1 MAADKIRRR
10 IAWEAARLMY
20 NREETEYIR
29 AKRKAARLLGHGHLR
44 TASLPS
50 NREIREQLNALARQF
65 EGSARIEQLADMRR
79 EALAMMKTLAAFHPK
94 LIGSVLTGHIRRDSD
109 IDLHVFSDSVDRVA
123 ACLDAEGIPYSI
135 ERKRVVKHGQ
145 EQTFTHIHVIGRFR
159 FELTVYPADKVK
171 FPFRCSITGKRM
183 ERADIT
189 ALEALVAREHPDGA
203 GSESAQLSEC
213 RSDRFQV
220 YESLLLPLEN
230 VRESPEHH
238 PEGDALFHSLQVF
251 ELAREELPYDEEF
264 LLAALLHDVGKAI
277 DPGDHVHAGLEA
289 LEGYISD
296 RTAWLIEHHM
306 EAQSLLNNTAG
317 VRLRRRLSE
326 HADYDVLLVLAECD
340 RQGRKWG
347 VRVCDLDEALDY
359 LRQLDEDFGDS
370 W

>member
-44 TASLPS
+44 TTSLPS

-65 EGSARIEQLADMRR
+65 EGSARLEQLADMRR
-79 EALAMMKTLAAFHPK
+79 EALAMMKLLSAFRPK

-109 IDLHVFSDSVDRVA
+109 IDLHLFSDSVEQVA
-123 ACLDAEGIPYSI
+123 ARLDTEGIPYSI
-135 ERKRVVKHGQ
+135 ERKRVVKNGV
-145 EQTFTHIHVIGRFR
+145 EQTFTHIHVNGRFR
-159 FELTVYPADKVK
+159 FEMTVYPTEKVNY
-171 FPFRCSITGKRM
+171 PFRCSITGKRM
-183 ERADIT
+183 EHADLA
-189 ALEALVAREHPDGA
+189 ALEAIIAREHPDEDA
-203 GSESAQLSEC
+203 AESSYFSEC

-230 VRESPEHH
+230 VRENPEHH

-264 LLAALLHDVGKAI
+264 LSAALLHDVGKAI
-277 DPGDHVHAGLEA
+277 DPGDHVRAGLEA

-306 EAQSLLNNTAG
+306 EAQAILNNTAG
-317 VRLRRRLSE
+317 ARLRRRLGE
-326 HADYDVLLVLAECD
+326 HPDYDVLLLLAECD
-340 RQGRKWG
+340 KRGRQWG
-347 VRVCDLDEALDY
+347 VRVGDLDAALDY